1 MYGRFCQEAKKV
13 QTDKPQRTA
22 KKVAVITRWPCYR
35 GGRKA
40 GFLGI
45 FNNPIFYL
53 VLIGLTRCSGQE
65 GELTRFLL
73 NTTHYSNKFR
83 PVKDDNTTVNVEH
96 SLILQRI
103 VKVVS
108 CNCFEIQFVL
118 CFGKLNDFFKSHPK
132 SLKQLPWPTGHQ
144 KSFLR
149 EQHQE
154 VLPSNPAYITPGNWG
169 WELVSICA

>member
-22 KKVAVITRWPCYR
+22 KKS
-35 GGRKA
+35 GRKA

-73 NTTHYSNKFR
+73 NTTHYNNKFR

-96 SLILQRI
+96 SLILHRI

-108 CNCFEIQFVL
+108 CNCFEIQYVVFWQVRRL
-118 CFGKLNDFFKSHPK
+118 L
-132 SLKQLPWPTGHQ
+132 
-144 KSFLR
+144 
-149 EQHQE
+149 
-154 VLPSNPAYITPGNWG
+154 
-169 WELVSICA
+169 